1 MATPI
6 LAGTAGALSLDPRRV
21 DLARDALNEVRAL
34 SIVLRDVL
42 ARERD
47 EVTIEALGRGMLARV
62 QALADAAV
70 DALDPAGESVNAIA
84 QLVTCRAAA

>member
-6 LAGTAGALSLDPRRV
+6 LAGTAGTQTLDPRRV

-47 EVTIEALGRGMLARV
+47 EATIEALGRGMLARV
-62 QALADAAV
+62 QALADAAA
-70 DALDPAGESVNAIA
+70 DALDPAGEPVDDIA
-84 QLVTCRAAA
+84 ALVTCRVAA